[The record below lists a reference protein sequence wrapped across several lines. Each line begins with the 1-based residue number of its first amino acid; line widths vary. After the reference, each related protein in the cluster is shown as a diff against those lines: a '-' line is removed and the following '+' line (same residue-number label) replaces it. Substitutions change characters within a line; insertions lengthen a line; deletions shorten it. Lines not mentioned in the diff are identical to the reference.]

1 MEIGSILF
9 MSDSGIKLANL
20 FSAINRKDRNWWETL
35 SKEQQQK
42 FSSWLYTRYMSGVR
56 HSNPIMHQYYLMAT
70 NKNINRYVSKLTK
83 HHAKL
88 IYLSMTTLA
97 NEYAK
102 ADHQF
107 VPAMKKNKANKATNA
122 KMRILT
128 ELNPSLKEQDLQVW
142 AEVMTDDE
150 FKQLMV
156 EHGWEEKKIKA
167 ELKK

>member
-1 MEIGSILF
+1 MEIGSIFL
-9 MSDSGIKLANL
+9 MSDSVIKLANL
-20 FSAINRKDRNWWETL
+20 FSAINRKDRNWWESL

-42 FSSWLYTRYMSGVR
+42 FSSWLYTRYMSAVR

-70 NKNINRYVSKLTK
+70 NKNINCHVSKLTK

-88 IYLSMTTLA
+88 IYLLMTTLA
-97 NEYAK
+97 NEYAR

-128 ELNPSLKEQDLQVW
+128 DLNPMLKDQDLQTW
-142 AEVMTDDE
+142 AEVMTNDE
-150 FKQLMV
+150 LKELML
-156 EHGWEEKKIKA
+156 EHGWDEKKIKA

>member
-1 MEIGSILF
+1 
-9 MSDSGIKLANL
+9 MSDAGIKLADL
-20 FSAINRKDRNWWETL
+20 FSAINRKDRDWWERL

-42 FSSWLYTRYMSGVR
+42 FSSWLYNRYMSAVR
-56 HSNPIMHQYYLMAT
+56 HNNPMMHQYYLMAT
-70 NKNINRYVSKLTK
+70 NKHINRDLSKLTK
-83 HHAKL
+83 NHAKL
-88 IYLSMTTLA
+88 IYLLMTTLA
-97 NEYAK
+97 NEYTR

-142 AEVMTDDE
+142 AEVMSDNE
-150 FKQLMV
+150 FKELMV
-156 EHGWEEKKIKA
+156 GHGWDEKKIKA